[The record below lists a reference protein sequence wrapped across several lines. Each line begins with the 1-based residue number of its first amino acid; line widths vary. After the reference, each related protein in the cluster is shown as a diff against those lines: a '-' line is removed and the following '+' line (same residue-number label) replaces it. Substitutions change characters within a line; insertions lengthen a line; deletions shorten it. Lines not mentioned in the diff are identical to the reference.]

1 MLWMRAIPI
10 VTKSDNENIDE
21 VRWVQKKSAA
31 KSKEEFCH
39 FHRPWLDEEEEKEIL
54 DTLRSG
60 WLTTGAKT
68 HEFER
73 LFAAYIGCKHAIGLN
88 SCTAGLHLAL
98 ASLGIGPG
106 DEVIT
111 TPITFAATANV
122 IVHQGAKPVF
132 VDVESETLNIDARQ
146 IESRITEN
154 SKAILPVHLYGH
166 PCEME
171 TIVSLAQKYRL
182 AVVEDAA
189 HAIES
194 IDRGRKVGNIG
205 DLTSFSFYA
214 TKNMTTGEGGMLTT
228 NRDELV
234 EKIRVLSLHGI
245 TADAWMRHGD
255 EGYVHWDVLYP
266 GYKYNMFDLQASL
279 GIHQLKKLAL
289 FWQRRKRWVDIYNQ
303 GFGDVAEIQ
312 LLREKNNVKHAYHLY
327 PILVKTENLTVDRD
341 AILRLLRESG
351 IGVSVHFRALHL
363 LTFYAKTFGF
373 KRGDF
378 PNAEYASDR
387 LLSLPLYP
395 KMEEE
400 DVRRVITVLKA
411 ILRRYK
417 KKTVA

>member
-1 MLWMRAIPI
+1 M
-10 VTKSDNENIDE
+10 
-21 VRWVQKKSAA
+21 QKKSETKTA
-31 KSKEEFCH
+31 ETFCH
-39 FHRPWLDEEEEKEIL
+39 FHRPWLGEEEEREII

-68 HEFER
+68 HELEKR
-73 LFAAYIGCKHAIGLN
+73 FAEYIGCKHAIGLN

-98 ASLGIGPG
+98 RSLDIGPG

-132 VDVESETLNIDARQ
+132 VDVEPQILNIDAQ
-146 IESRITEN
+146 KIEGHITEKT
-154 SKAILPVHLYGH
+154 KAILPVHLYGH
-166 PCEME
+166 PCDMD
-171 TIVSLAQKYRL
+171 TILGLARKYSV

-189 HAIES
+189 HAVETEYH
-194 IDRGRKVGNIG
+194 GNKVGNIG
-205 DLTSFSFYA
+205 DLTAFSFYA

-228 NRDELV
+228 NREDLA

-255 EGYVHWDVLYP
+255 DGYVHWDVLYP

-279 GIHQLKKLAL
+279 GIHQLKKVEF
-289 FWQRRKRWVDIYNQ
+289 FWQRRKRWIEVYNEA
-303 GFGDVAEIQ
+303 FGDMNEIQ
-312 LLREKNNVKHAYHLY
+312 VLAEKENVKHAYHLY
-327 PILVKTENLTVDRD
+327 PILVKPEELRVDRD
-341 AILRLLRESG
+341 ALLQALREAG
-351 IGVSVHFRALHL
+351 IGVGVHFRALHL
-363 LTFYAKTFGF
+363 MSFYARTFGF

-400 DVRRVITVLKA
+400 DVRRVIAVIKA
-411 ILRRYK
+411 VVQRYK
-417 KKTVA
+417 KKTTL